1 MGVET
6 VERARVKHCGLRVK
20 RCGLRTADCGPV
32 TAALIALFVA
42 ASASAQ
48 TASSVDAPV
57 AAPSTSRAT
66 IDVATHALVV
76 AGIGG
81 ERRYSAE
88 FAEWGTRIRDGLALR
103 IGGDSMVA
111 LLLDEPARD
120 PRKLAGISSR
130 DTLLARIAKIGSRAK
145 AGDQVIIILIG
156 HGSPGTGGDPRL
168 VLPGPDLTASDLG
181 AALTGLAAQRVA
193 VINAASAGGDY
204 PRLLSAANRVIISAT
219 KSAYERNETRFAR
232 YFADALSGEAAD
244 TDKDGKLSLL
254 ETYMY
259 AKRETAR
266 AYEEEKRLLT
276 EHAMLEDNGDGT
288 PTAAP
293 DPSTGKDGPL
303 ARSFVIAAPR
313 GAATPAANARVADL
327 VRQRETVERELRE
340 LATRKTQMDSVAY
353 DRALEEVMIRLA
365 RAAQAVRDAE
375 AAPAATTTPTP
386 PRP

>member
-1 MGVET
+1 MKTLPVT
-6 VERARVKHCGLRVK
+6 RYPL
-20 RCGLRTADCGPV
+20 PV
-32 TAALIALFVA
+32 TAMLALLLVA
-42 ASASAQ
+42 DAVVAQ
-48 TASSVDAPV
+48 TATAVDLTAPT
-57 AAPSTSRAT
+57 SSRAT
-66 IDVATHALVV
+66 IDVSTHALVV

-81 ERRYSAE
+81 ERRYSAQ

-103 IGGDSMVA
+103 IGGDSMVT
-111 LLLDEPARD
+111 LLLDDPSRD
-120 PRKLAGISSR
+120 PRKLAGPSSR
-130 DTLLARIAKIGSRAK
+130 DTVLARIARIGSRAK

-168 VLPGPDLTASDLG
+168 NLPGPDLTAADLG
-181 AALTGLAAQRVA
+181 AALAGLAAQRVA
-193 VINAASAGGDY
+193 VINAASAGGDF

-244 TDKDGKLSLL
+244 TDKDGMLSLL

-293 DPSTGKDGPL
+293 DPTTGKDGPL

-313 GAATPAANARVADL
+313 SAATPAANARVAEL
-327 VRQRETVERELRE
+327 VKQRETVERELRE
-340 LATRKTQMDSVAY
+340 LATRKAQMDSAAY
-353 DRALEEVMIRLA
+353 DRALEDVMIRLA

-375 AAPAATTTPTP
+375 ASPAPATTPKP
-386 PRP
+386 